1 MLDLTGSRTHL
12 DFNLPHEMNSYTA
25 PIPATSMANRH
36 VKLLKLIVKT
46 LEENGPMCTPSILEL
61 VNSTTRHG
69 TTMNELGNVLAKNK
83 EIQEF
88 GTTWTRSLM
97 GGRYEVRVWTTAHD
111 NPN

>member
-1 MLDLTGSRTHL
+1 
-12 DFNLPHEMNSYTA
+12 MNSYTA

-36 VKLLKLIVKT
+36 VKLLNLIVKT
-46 LEENGPMCTPSILEL
+46 LEQNGPMSTPSILEF

-83 EIQEF
+83 EFQQH
-88 GTTWTRSLM
+88 GMTWTRSLM
-97 GGRYEVRVWTTAHD
+97 GGRYEVRVWTTTHD

>member
-1 MLDLTGSRTHL
+1 MPLPY
-12 DFNLPHEMNSYTA
+12 LPHLWR
-25 PIPATSMANRH
+25 RH

-69 TTMNELGNVLAKNK
+69 TTMNELGNVLSKNK

-97 GGRYEVRVWTTAHD
+97 GSRYEVRLDNPHD